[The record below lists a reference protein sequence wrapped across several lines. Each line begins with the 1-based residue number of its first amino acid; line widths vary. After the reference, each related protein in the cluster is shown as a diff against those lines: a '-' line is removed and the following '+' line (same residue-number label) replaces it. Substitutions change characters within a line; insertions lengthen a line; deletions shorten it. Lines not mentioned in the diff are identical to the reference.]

1 MTVTDSTKTQRPTV
15 SHTPVEHTDH
25 ERETRRFA
33 KTSEFWAMAAGVI
46 VVAVIYM
53 ASSDQSLDLWRATL
67 LGTVI
72 AVAYIVSRGLAKAG
86 SRDHTHT
93 NSY

>member
-1 MTVTDSTKTQRPTV
+1 MTSPPTV
-15 SHTPVEHTDH
+15 SRAPVEHTSH

-33 KTSEFWAMAAGVI
+33 KTSEFWAMLAGVI
-46 VVAVIYM
+46 VVAVIYR

-72 AVAYIVSRGLAKAG
+72 AIAYIISRGLAKAG
-86 SRDHTHT
+86 SRGHSRT